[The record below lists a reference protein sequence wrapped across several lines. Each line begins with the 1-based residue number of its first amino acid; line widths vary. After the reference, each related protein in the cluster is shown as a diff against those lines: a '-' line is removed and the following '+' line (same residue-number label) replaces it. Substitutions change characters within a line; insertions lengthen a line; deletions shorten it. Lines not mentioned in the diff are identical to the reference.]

1 LTRIS
6 ARFRNGRIDAV
17 FTGRETP
24 AMSMQRRDFFSTVG
38 ATIAAT
44 GLGRAALADTFPSKQ
59 IRWVIP
65 FAPGGNYDVTSRIVA
80 EPMGVKLGQSVLID
94 NRPGAGGVVG
104 LENAVAAPA
113 DGYTLVMASFTVGYV
128 APIFAGKQQMLQVL
142 APVSILTTA
151 PTLIVTRADSRF
163 KNIASLLTEVKA
175 KPGTVTMGHSG
186 NGTTNHV
193 AILRLQLNQDLK
205 FNIVPYRG
213 SGPGINDLLAGT
225 IDCFADQLTSSMP
238 HIKSGKLRPLVNF
251 GLEKIPDL
259 PNVPT
264 LKEAGC
270 IPFEG
275 GTTAGVFVRK
285 ETPADVIARL
295 NEGVVAGLKDPSAN
309 QRLRDLGAVVRPSTP
324 AEFTAALKA
333 DEANVAELIQ
343 KGLLKPE

>member
-1 LTRIS
+1 MLMMTI
-6 ARFRNGRIDAV
+6 GRRGLLA
-17 FTGRETP
+17 G
-24 AMSMQRRDFFSTVG
+24 G
-38 ATIAAT
+38 AAL
-44 GLGRAALADTFPSKQ
+44 LGAPALADTFPSKQ

-65 FAPGGNYDVTSRIVA
+65 FAPGGNYDVTSRLVA
-80 EPMGVKLGQSVLID
+80 DPMGRDLGQTVLID

-104 LENAVAAPA
+104 LEAAVQAPA
-113 DGYTLVMASFTVGYV
+113 DGYTIVMASFTVAYV

-151 PTLIVTRADSRF
+151 PTLIVTRSDSRF
-163 KNIASLLTEVKA
+163 KDIKSLLAEAKA

-193 AILRLQLNQDLK
+193 AILRLQLNEKIK

-238 HIKSGKLRPLVNF
+238 HIQSGKLRGLVNF
-251 GLEKIPDL
+251 GLDHIPDL
-259 PNVPT
+259 PDVPT
-264 LKEAGC
+264 LKDAGC

-285 ETPADVIARL
+285 ETPQPLVDRL
-295 NEGVVAGLKDPSAN
+295 NKAVVFGLKDEATAK
-309 QRLRDLGAVVRPSTP
+309 RLRELGAIVRPSTP
-324 AEFTAALKA
+324 DQFTAALKA
-333 DEANVAELIQ
+333 DEANVAELIN

>member
-1 LTRIS
+1 MMTI
-6 ARFRNGRIDAV
+6 GRRGLLA
-17 FTGRETP
+17 G
-24 AMSMQRRDFFSTVG
+24 G
-38 ATIAAT
+38 AAL
-44 GLGRAALADTFPSKQ
+44 LGAPALADTFPSKQ

-65 FAPGGNYDVTSRIVA
+65 FAPGGNYDVTSRLVA
-80 EPMGVKLGQSVLID
+80 DPMGRDLGQTVLID

-104 LENAVAAPA
+104 LEAAVNAPA
-113 DGYTLVMASFTVGYV
+113 DGYTIVMASFTVAYV

-163 KNIASLLTEVKA
+163 KDIKSLLAEAKA

-193 AILRLQLNQDLK
+193 AILRLQLNEKIK

-238 HIKSGKLRPLVNF
+238 HIQSGKLRGLVNF
-251 GLEKIPDL
+251 GLDHIPDL
-259 PNVPT
+259 PDVPT
-264 LKEAGC
+264 LKDAGC
-270 IPFEG
+270 TPFEG

-285 ETPADVIARL
+285 ETPQPLVDRL
-295 NEGVVAGLKDPSAN
+295 NKAVVFGLKDEATAK
-309 QRLRDLGAVVRPSTP
+309 RLRELGAIVRPSTP
-324 AEFTAALKA
+324 DQFTAALKA
-333 DEANVAELIQ
+333 DEANVAELIN

>member
-1 LTRIS
+1 MMTI
-6 ARFRNGRIDAV
+6 GR
-17 FTGRETP
+17 R
-24 AMSMQRRDFFSTVG
+24 
-38 ATIAAT
+38 
-44 GLGRAALADTFPSKQ
+44 GLLAGGAALLGAPAFADTYPSKQ

-65 FAPGGNYDVTSRIVA
+65 FAPGGNYDVTSRLVA
-80 EPMGVKLGQSVLID
+80 EPMGRDLGQTVLID

-104 LENAVAAPA
+104 LEAAVQAPA
-113 DGYTLVMASFTVGYV
+113 DGYTIVMASFTVAYV

-163 KNIASLLTEVKA
+163 KDIKSLLAEAKA

-193 AILRLQLNQDLK
+193 AILRLQLNEKIK

-238 HIKSGKLRPLVNF
+238 HIQSGKLRGLVNF
-251 GLEKIPDL
+251 GLDHIPDL

-285 ETPADVIARL
+285 ETPKPLVDRL
-295 NEGVVAGLKDPSAN
+295 NKAVVSGSRTRRRPSACASSAPSCG
-309 QRLRDLGAVVRPSTP
+309 RRRRSSSPRRSRPT
-324 AEFTAALKA
+324 
-333 DEANVAELIQ
+333 
-343 KGLLKPE
+343 KPTSPSC

>member
-1 LTRIS
+1 MMTI
-6 ARFRNGRIDAV
+6 GRRGLLAGGV
-17 FTGRETP
+17 ALLGAP
-24 AMSMQRRDFFSTVG
+24 AF
-38 ATIAAT
+38 
-44 GLGRAALADTFPSKQ
+44 ADSYPSKQ

-65 FAPGGNYDVTSRIVA
+65 FAPGGNYDVTSRLVA
-80 EPMGVKLGQSVLID
+80 DPMGRDLGQTVLID
-94 NRPGAGGVVG
+94 NKPGAGGVVG
-104 LENAVAAPA
+104 LEAAVQAPA
-113 DGYTLVMASFTVGYV
+113 DGYTIVMASFTVAYV

-151 PTLIVTRADSRF
+151 PTLIVTRSDSRF
-163 KNIASLLTEVKA
+163 KDIKSLLAEAKA

-193 AILRLQLNQDLK
+193 AILRLQLNAKIK

-238 HIKSGKLRPLVNF
+238 HIQSGKLRGLVNF
-251 GLEKIPDL
+251 GLDHIPDL
-259 PNVPT
+259 PTVPT

-285 ETPADVIARL
+285 ETPQPLVERL
-295 NEGVVAGLKDPSAN
+295 NKAVVYGLKDEATAK
-309 QRLRDLGAVVRPSTP
+309 RLRELGAIVRPSTP
-324 AEFTAALKA
+324 EQFTEALNA
-333 DEANVAELIQ
+333 DEANVAELL
-343 KGLLKPE
+343 KEGLLKPE

>member
-1 LTRIS
+1 MIK
-6 ARFRNGRIDAV
+6 
-17 FTGRETP
+17 
-24 AMSMQRRDFFSTVG
+24 RRSLVVG
-38 ATIAAT
+38 A
-44 GLGRAALADTFPSKQ
+44 AALAAAPARADAFPSKP

-65 FAPGGNYDVTSRIVA
+65 FAPGGNYDVTSRLVA
-80 EPMGVKLGQSVLID
+80 EPMGKLLGQTVLID

-104 LENAVAAPA
+104 LEAVANAPA
-113 DGYTLVMASFTVGYV
+113 DGYTIVMASFTVAYV

-142 APVSILTTA
+142 SPVSILTTA

-163 KNIASLLTEVKA
+163 KDAASLIAEAKA
-175 KPGTVTMGHSG
+175 KPGTVTMGQSG

-193 AILRLQLNQDLK
+193 AVLRLELNEKVK
-205 FNIVPYRG
+205 FNVIPYKG

-259 PNVPT
+259 PDVPT

-275 GTTAGVFVRK
+275 GTTAGVFVRAG
-285 ETPADVIARL
+285 TPEPLIARL
-295 NEGVVAGLKDPSAN
+295 NEGVVAGLKDPNTS
-309 QRLRDLGAVVRPSTP
+309 QRLRELGAVVRPSTP
-324 AEFTAALKA
+324 AQFTEALNA
-333 DEANVAELIQ
+333 DEANVSELLK